1 MAVQVVITITTLI
14 IVQVAAVVDDWGKTG
29 NTNKR
34 GMLSTLQ
41 LLINVA
47 SFVKKSKSCLEYKKL
62 LI

>member
-1 MAVQVVITITTLI
+1 MAVQVVIAITTLI

-29 NTNKR
+29 NTIKR
-34 GMLSTLQ
+34 GMISALD

-47 SFVKKSKSCLEYKKL
+47 GFVKKVYHVWNIKKL